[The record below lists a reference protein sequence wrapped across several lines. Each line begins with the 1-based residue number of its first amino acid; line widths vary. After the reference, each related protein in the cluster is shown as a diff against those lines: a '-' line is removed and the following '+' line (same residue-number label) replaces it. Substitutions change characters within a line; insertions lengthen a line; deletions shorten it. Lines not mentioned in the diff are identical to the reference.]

1 MARLTGVRM
10 WSKLFVL
17 ANVLLVS
24 GCNVINSI
32 GPNCDRSAA
41 SNEPIKYTEGTID
54 NGVYM
59 SSPWAG
65 ELLYFPG
72 GTRYELR
79 FDRGVPGEGFK
90 ETPHFVQA
98 WLSFDH
104 CGTKNSTVAMAAGN
118 QAEVREIDQDKLVI
132 VNGSCSD
139 YWLLVVAGTGTE
151 ALAPPGTGAEPSESD
166 GVCELDGGADDGG

>member
-1 MARLTGVRM
+1 MARLIGVRM

-17 ANVLLVS
+17 ANVLLMS

-41 SNEPIKYTEGTID
+41 SNELINYTEGKTE

-65 ELLYFPG
+65 ELLWFPG
-72 GTRYELR
+72 GTRYELHH
-79 FDRGVPGEGFK
+79 GLGEA
-90 ETPHFVQA
+90 PHFVQM

-104 CGTKNSTVAMAAGN
+104 CGTKSSTVALASGN
-118 QAEVREIDQDKLVI
+118 QAEVRLVDQDKLVI

-139 YWLLVVAGTGTE
+139 YWLLVVAGTGAETPI
-151 ALAPPGTGAEPSESD
+151 PPGTGEDASTSD
-166 GVCELDGGADDGG
+166 GVCDGGADDGG